1 MGLTKTLE
9 EYIKMYEKHI
19 KEKFQ
24 FNTGFSFFY
33 HPEHGFC
40 EYKIED
46 TGLYIWQLC
55 GDLKYWVDIGYKV
68 CQQFQLPAMSAYILR
83 HPKPFIRKLGFKIVK
98 TEHEDGYYRFA
109 CKNKSGEELVATQ
122 HGDKYIFVWKIEVK
136 DNDNTDV

>member
-1 MGLTKTLE
+1 MGLRKTLE
-9 EYIKMYEKHI
+9 EYIKMYEKHT

-55 GDLKYWVDIGYKV
+55 GDLNFIIYNIN
-68 CQQFQLPAMSAYILR
+68 MSR
-83 HPKPFIRKLGFKIVK
+83 TFFEKI
-98 TEHEDGYYRFA
+98 TPRF
-109 CKNKSGEELVATQ
+109 
-122 HGDKYIFVWKIEVK
+122 Y
-136 DNDNTDV
+136 